1 MKSISK
7 IIALTLFAVAMTVT
21 TQKDSPSGGTNDVTQ
36 TGGAVTNVVGEVDG
50 SVTNDVGEVGGGSTN
65 APALAASPRL
75 MLPRP
80 LTFNSQPSTL
90 NPPVTDV
97 DISNGWRVVSV
108 RSNEWDNSSF
118 SISHSPF
125 AQVWETARDCGA
137 GYGHWRIPADGWRF
151 PFGPS
156 LWTNGFLR
164 VEGAV

>member
-1 MKSISK
+1 MKVFRTIRRLILSGFTTVA
-7 IIALTLFAVAMTVT
+7 IICGGGKLDPTNAPP
-21 TQKDSPSGGTNDVTQ
+21 SSGGCD
-36 TGGAVTNVVGEVDG
+36 
-50 SVTNDVGEVGGGSTN
+50 TN
-65 APALAASPRL
+65 APALTASPRL

-80 LTFNSQPSTL
+80 STFNSQPSTL
-90 NPPVTDV
+90 NPPVTDA

-108 RSNEWDNSSF
+108 TSNGWDNSSF
-118 SISHSPF
+118 SISHFPF

-156 LWTNGFLR
+156 LWTNGFLW